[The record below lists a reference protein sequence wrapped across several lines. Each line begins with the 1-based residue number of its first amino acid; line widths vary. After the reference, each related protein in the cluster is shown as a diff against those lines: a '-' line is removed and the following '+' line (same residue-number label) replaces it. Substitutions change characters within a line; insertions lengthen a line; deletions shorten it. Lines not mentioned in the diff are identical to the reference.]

1 MVLEIGLRPRLGS
14 PRREPLQFTRLE
26 PENWMKFRAVDVE
39 LQQRVLRVGPNA
51 SGKSTLLD
59 AFQFPREVQAQLAT
73 GD

>member
-1 MVLEIGLRPRLGS
+1 
-14 PRREPLQFTRLE
+14 
-26 PENWMKFRAVDVE
+26 MKFRAVDVE